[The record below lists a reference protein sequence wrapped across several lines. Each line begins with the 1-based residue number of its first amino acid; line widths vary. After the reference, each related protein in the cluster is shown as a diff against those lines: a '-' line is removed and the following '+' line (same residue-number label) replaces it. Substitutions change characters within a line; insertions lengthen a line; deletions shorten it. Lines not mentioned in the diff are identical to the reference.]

1 MSYTFQ
7 TYIINGRE
15 TYLYGERRA
24 FSPWE
29 TKSDFPF
36 PESLMRLVYLD
47 IGKLEPLFQKMDKA
61 LLSLFEYKE
70 SQYAD
75 VILSCL
81 EDLASVHI
89 YFRLLQ
95 LDWKQK
101 LTQAAERKYE
111 NASMLLPRKQLSHIP
126 SNLDTMQKQIKGLF
140 AAVLDMDS
148 KEPGTV
154 SEKMVSY
161 YRQKEKA
168 PLSLFRFQ
176 PQSVG
181 FELVGDCFTE
191 TLYPKDI
198 YDLIDFHLRQCIRQ
212 EIRMRRCKN
221 CGKFFAVTT
230 RSSAEYCSHP
240 FDEKGRSCK
249 EIASILQ
256 WNRTK
261 GEDAIYKAFRKE
273 YKKRFAR
280 MKAGTLDA
288 NQFYQWSERAREKK
302 AQCDRG
308 EIGLDSFLRWLADI

>member
-1 MSYTFQ
+1 MGCLYKTFLSSDREF
-7 TYIINGRE
+7 YIFMKTGNAII
-15 TYLYGERRA
+15 TD
-24 FSPWE
+24 
-29 TKSDFPF
+29 TKIDFPF

-47 IGKLEPLFQKMDKA
+47 IGRLEPLFQKMDEA
-61 LLSLFEYKE
+61 LLSLFEYKDA
-70 SQYAD
+70 QYAD

-81 EDLASVHI
+81 EELASVHI

-95 LDWKQK
+95 LDWTQK
-101 LTQAAERKYE
+101 LTQAAEKKYE
-111 NASMLLPRKQLSHIP
+111 NASLLLPRKQLSHIP
-126 SNLDTMQKQIKGLF
+126 SNLDTIQKQIKGLF

-148 KEPGTV
+148 KESGTV
-154 SEKMVSY
+154 SQKMVSY

-168 PLSLFRFQ
+168 PLALFRFQ

-261 GEDAIYKAFRKE
+261 GEDAVYKAFRKE

-280 MKAGTLDA
+280 MKAGTMDA
-288 NQFYQWSERAREKK
+288 NQFYQWSQLAREKK
-302 AQCDRG
+302 AQCDQG
-308 EIGLDSFLRWLADI
+308 EIGMDDFLKWLANH

>member
-15 TYLYGERRA
+15 TYLYGERGA
-24 FSPWE
+24 FSPRE

-47 IGKLEPLFQKMDKA
+47 IDKLEPLFQKVDKA

-70 SQYAD
+70 SKYAD
-75 VILSCL
+75 IILSCL
-81 EDLASVHI
+81 EELASMHI

-111 NASMLLPRKQLSHIP
+111 NASPLLPRKQLSHIP
-126 SNLDTMQKQIKGLF
+126 SNLDTMQKQIKGLI
-140 AAVLDMDS
+140 AAVLDMDI

-154 SEKMVSY
+154 SQKMLNY

-168 PLSLFRFQ
+168 PLALFRFQ

-198 YDLIDFHLRQCIRQ
+198 YDLVDFHLRQCIRQ

-288 NQFYQWSERAREKK
+288 NQFYKWSEQARQKK
-302 AQCDRG
+302 AQCDQG
-308 EIGLDSFLRWLADI
+308 EIEAAVFFHWLTHP

>member
-1 MSYTFQ
+1 MSYAFQ

-15 TYLYGERRA
+15 TYLYGESGA
-24 FSPWE
+24 FSPQE

-36 PESLMRLVYLD
+36 PESLMRFVYLD
-47 IGKLEPLFQKMDKA
+47 IGKLEPLFQKIDKA

-75 VILSCL
+75 VILSSL
-81 EDLASVHI
+81 EELASIHI

-95 LDWKQK
+95 LDWTQK
-101 LTQAAERKYE
+101 LTQATERKYE
-111 NASMLLPRKQLSHIP
+111 NASLLLPRKQLSHIP

-148 KEPGTV
+148 KELGTV
-154 SEKMVSY
+154 SQKMVNY

-168 PLSLFRFQ
+168 PLALFRFQ

-181 FELVGDCFTE
+181 FELVGDHFAE

-288 NQFYQWSERAREKK
+288 NQFYQWSELAREKK
-302 AQCDRG
+302 TQCDCG
-308 EIGLDSFLRWLADI
+308 ELEDAVFLHWLTHP